1 MAYIIIIPLALLLLA
16 SFYRVLSLTK
26 QIKEQERQKDDWQ
39 MLARNAEREAARLRS
54 GYNFYYDNYAR
65 LSKQLEQLKEQMNR
79 QNDTYNSCNS
89 QTNNQEII
97 EAVKYAMKKSHPDN
111 GGNAEDFKKYREL
124 YNRIK

>member
-26 QIKEQERQKDDWQ
+26 QIEKQERQKDDWQ
-39 MLARNAEREAARLRS
+39 MLAKNAEREAARLRS

-79 QNDTYNSCNS
+79 QNDTYNFCNS
-89 QTNNQEII
+89 QVNNQEVI

>member
-16 SFYRVLSLTK
+16 SFCRLSSLAE
-26 QIKEQERQKDDWQ
+26 QIKEQEHQKDDWQ
-39 MLARNAEREAARLRS
+39 MREKNAEREAAYLRS
-54 GYNFYYDNYAR
+54 AYNFYYDNYVR
-65 LSKQLEQLKEQMNR
+65 LSKQLEQLKAQLNR
-79 QNDTYNSCNS
+79 QNNTYNSCNS
-89 QTNNQEII
+89 LQNNQKII

>member
-16 SFYRVLSLTK
+16 SFYRLLSLTG

-39 MLARNAEREAARLRS
+39 MLAKNAEREAARLRS

-89 QTNNQEII
+89 QINNQEII

>member
-1 MAYIIIIPLALLLLA
+1 MAYIIIIPLALLLLT
-16 SFYRVLSLTK
+16 SFCRLSSLTG
-26 QIKEQERQKDDWQ
+26 QIKKQERQKNDWQ
-39 MLARNAEREAARLRS
+39 MLAKNVEREAARLRS

-79 QNDTYNSCNS
+79 QNDTYNFCNS
-89 QTNNQEII
+89 QVNSQEVI

-111 GGNAEDFKKYREL
+111 VGNAEDFKKYREL

>member
-26 QIKEQERQKDDWQ
+26 QIEKQEYQKYDWQ
-39 MLARNAEREAARLRS
+39 MRAKNAEREAAYLRS
-54 GYNFYYDNYAR
+54 AYNFYYDNYAR
-65 LSKQLEQLKEQMNR
+65 LSKQLEQLKAQLNR
-79 QNDTYNSCNS
+79 QSNTYNSCNN
-89 QTNNQEII
+89 QINNQKII

>member
-1 MAYIIIIPLALLLLA
+1 MAYIIIIPLALLLLT
-16 SFYRVLSLTK
+16 SFYRLSSLTG
-26 QIKEQERQKDDWQ
+26 QIKKQERQKDDWQ
-39 MLARNAEREAARLRS
+39 MLAKNAEREAARLRS

>member
-26 QIKEQERQKDDWQ
+26 QIEKQERQKDDWQ
-39 MLARNAEREAARLRS
+39 MLAKDAEREAARLRS

-65 LSKQLEQLKEQMNR
+65 LSKQLEQLKAQLNR
-79 QNDTYNSCNS
+79 QNNTYNSCNN
-89 QTNNQEII
+89 QINNQEII

>member
-1 MAYIIIIPLALLLLA
+1 MAYIIIIPLALLLLT
-16 SFYRVLSLTK
+16 SFCRLSSLTG

-39 MLARNAEREAARLRS
+39 MLAKNAEREAARLRS
-54 GYNFYYDNYAR
+54 AYNFYYDNYVR
-65 LSKQLEQLKEQMNR
+65 LSKQLEQLKAQLNR
-79 QNDTYNSCNS
+79 QNNTYNSCNN
-89 QTNNQEII
+89 QTNNQEIA

>member
-1 MAYIIIIPLALLLLA
+1 MMIVQGCVTEVLEVLIRRSKNGLYNYNSI
-16 SFYRVLSLTK
+16 SFITIDKFLQTLIT
-26 QIKEQERQKDDWQ
+26 
-39 MLARNAEREAARLRS
+39 NGTARLRS

-79 QNDTYNSCNS
+79 QNDTYNFCNS
-89 QTNNQEII
+89 QVNNQEVI

>member
-16 SFYRVLSLTK
+16 SFYRLSSLTG

-39 MLARNAEREAARLRS
+39 MRAKNAEREAAYLRS
-54 GYNFYYDNYAR
+54 AYNFYYDNYAR
-65 LSKQLEQLKEQMNR
+65 LSKQLEELKAQLNR
-79 QNDTYNSCNS
+79 QNNTYNFCNN
-89 QTNNQEII
+89 QINNQEII

-111 GGNAEDFKKYREL
+111 GGNAEDFKKYREI

>member
-1 MAYIIIIPLALLLLA
+1 MAYIIIIPLALLLVA
-16 SFYRVLSLTK
+16 SFCRLSSLTG

-39 MLARNAEREAARLRS
+39 MRAKNAEREAARLRS

-65 LSKQLEQLKEQMNR
+65 LSKQLEQLKAQLNR
-79 QNDTYNSCNS
+79 QNNTYNSCNS
-89 QTNNQEII
+89 QINNQEII

>member
-1 MAYIIIIPLALLLLA
+1 MAYIIIIPLALLLLT
-16 SFYRVLSLTK
+16 SFCRLSSLTG
-26 QIKEQERQKDDWQ
+26 QIKKQERQKDDWQ
-39 MLARNAEREAARLRS
+39 MLAKNAEREAARLRS

-79 QNDTYNSCNS
+79 QNDTYNFCNS
-89 QTNNQEII
+89 QVNNQEVI

>member
-1 MAYIIIIPLALLLLA
+1 MAYIIIIPLALLLLI
-16 SFYRVLSLTK
+16 SFCRLSSLTG
-26 QIKEQERQKDDWQ
+26 QIKKQERQKDDWQ
-39 MLARNAEREAARLRS
+39 MLAKNAEREAARLRS

-79 QNDTYNSCNS
+79 QNDTYNFCNS
-89 QTNNQEII
+89 QVNNQEVI

>member
-1 MAYIIIIPLALLLLA
+1 MAYIIIIPLALLLLT
-16 SFYRVLSLTK
+16 SFCRLSSLTG
-26 QIKEQERQKDDWQ
+26 QIKKQERQKDDWQ
-39 MLARNAEREAARLRS
+39 MLAKNAEREAARLRS

-89 QTNNQEII
+89 QINNQEII

>member
-1 MAYIIIIPLALLLLA
+1 MAYIIIIPLALLLVA
-16 SFYRVLSLTK
+16 SFCRLSSLTG

-39 MLARNAEREAARLRS
+39 MRAKNAEREAARLRS

-89 QTNNQEII
+89 QINNQEII

>member
-1 MAYIIIIPLALLLLA
+1 
-16 SFYRVLSLTK
+16 
-26 QIKEQERQKDDWQ
+26 
-39 MLARNAEREAARLRS
+39 MLAEDAEREAARLRS

-89 QTNNQEII
+89 QINNQEII

-124 YNRIK
+124 YNKIK

>member
-1 MAYIIIIPLALLLLA
+1 MAYIIIIPLALLLLT
-16 SFYRVLSLTK
+16 SFYRLSSLTG

-39 MLARNAEREAARLRS
+39 MRAKNAEREAARLRS
-54 GYNFYYDNYAR
+54 GYIFYYDNYVR
-65 LSKQLEQLKEQMNR
+65 LSKQLEQLKAQLNR
-79 QNDTYNSCNS
+79 QNNTYNSCNS

-111 GGNAEDFKKYREL
+111 GGNAEDFKKYREI

>member
-26 QIKEQERQKDDWQ
+26 QIEKQERQKDDWQ
-39 MLARNAEREAARLRS
+39 MLAKNAEREAARLRS

-89 QTNNQEII
+89 QINNQEII

>member
-1 MAYIIIIPLALLLLA
+1 MAYIIIVPLALLLLA

-26 QIKEQERQKDDWQ
+26 QIEKQERQKDDWQ
-39 MLARNAEREAARLRS
+39 MLAKNAEREAARLRS

-89 QTNNQEII
+89 QINNQEII

>member
-1 MAYIIIIPLALLLLA
+1 MAYIIIIPLALLLLT
-16 SFYRVLSLTK
+16 SFCRLSSLTG
-26 QIKEQERQKDDWQ
+26 QIKKQERQKDDWQ
-39 MLARNAEREAARLRS
+39 MLAEDAEREAARLRS

-89 QTNNQEII
+89 QINNQEII

>member
-1 MAYIIIIPLALLLLA
+1 MAYIIIIPLALLLLT
-16 SFYRVLSLTK
+16 SFYRLSSLTG

-39 MLARNAEREAARLRS
+39 MRAKNAEREAARLCS
-54 GYNFYYDNYAR
+54 GYIFYYDNYVR
-65 LSKQLEQLKEQMNR
+65 LSKQLEQLKAQLNR
-79 QNDTYNSCNS
+79 QNNTYNSCNS

-111 GGNAEDFKKYREL
+111 GGNAEDFKKYREI

>member
-1 MAYIIIIPLALLLLA
+1 MAYIIIIPLALLLLI
-16 SFYRVLSLTK
+16 SFCRLSSLTG

-39 MLARNAEREAARLRS
+39 MLAKNAEREAARLRS
-54 GYNFYYDNYAR
+54 GYKFYYDNYAR

-79 QNDTYNSCNS
+79 QNDTYNFCNS
-89 QTNNQEII
+89 QVNNQEVI

>member
-1 MAYIIIIPLALLLLA
+1 MAYIIIIPLALLLLT
-16 SFYRVLSLTK
+16 SFCRLSSLTG

-39 MLARNAEREAARLRS
+39 MRAKNAEREAAYLRS
-54 GYNFYYDNYAR
+54 AYNFYYDNYDR
-65 LSKQLEQLKEQMNR
+65 LSKQLEELKAQLNR
-79 QNDTYNSCNS
+79 QNNTYNFCNN
-89 QTNNQEII
+89 QINNQEII

>member
-1 MAYIIIIPLALLLLA
+1 MVII
-16 SFYRVLSLTK
+16 
-26 QIKEQERQKDDWQ
+26 
-39 MLARNAEREAARLRS
+39 
-54 GYNFYYDNYAR
+54 FYYDNYAR

-89 QTNNQEII
+89 QINNQEII
-97 EAVKYAMKKSHPDN
+97 EAVKYAMKKSRPDN

>member
-16 SFYRVLSLTK
+16 SFYRVLSLTR
-26 QIKEQERQKDDWQ
+26 QIEKQERQKDDWQ
-39 MLARNAEREAARLRS
+39 MLAKNAEREAARLRS

-89 QTNNQEII
+89 QINNQEII